1 MHIRTP
7 ITVGLIL
14 LLVVLL
20 SSFCYYRV
28 GAW

>member
-7 ITVGLIL
+7 VMIGVVG

-20 SSFCYYRV
+20 SSFCYYQMGGV
-28 GAW
+28 

>member
-7 ITVGLIL
+7 ITVGLIM

-28 GAW
+28 AA